1 MAQPPQSLR
10 DSSPRGGASSAPTR
24 SSPSGGGGAKRR
36 RGSTRDNL
44 VYAAVWLACA
54 APLAWLAFRAFTGDL
69 GVNPIETLVRQLG
82 VWGLRLLLIGLAI
95 TPAAVILR
103 KPRLVRFRRT
113 IGLFAFAYVTL
124 HLSSYIGVDLFLDFG
139 QLVKDILKRPF
150 ITLGMAAF
158 ALLIPLAV
166 TSTNGW
172 VVRMGRAAWS
182 RLHWLIYV
190 IVPLGVAHYYLLV
203 KADHRPPL
211 VYAGI
216 LAVLLGWRVWRR
228 FAT

>member
-1 MAQPPQSLR
+1 MA
-10 DSSPRGGASSAPTR
+10 DVEKAPFPLDGR
-24 SSPSGGGGAKRR
+24 RAQKKRPSR
-36 RGSTRDNL
+36 TRDNL

-82 VWGLRLLLIGLAI
+82 VWGLRLLLVGLAI
-95 TPAAVILR
+95 TPAVAILK
-103 KPRLVRFRRT
+103 KPRLARFRRT
-113 IGLFAFAYVTL
+113 IGLFAFAYVSL
-124 HLSSYIGVDLFLDFG
+124 HLLSYIGVDLYFDFG
-139 QLVKDILKRPF
+139 QLWKDILKRPF

-158 ALLIPLAV
+158 VLLVPLAV

-182 RLHWLIYV
+182 RLHWLIYL

-216 LAVLLGWRVWRR
+216 LAVLLGWRVWR
-228 FAT
+228 ATRSSP

>member
-1 MAQPPQSLR
+1 MKDAEKAPFPLDGGRAQKKR
-10 DSSPRGGASSAPTR
+10 
-24 SSPSGGGGAKRR
+24 PSK
-36 RGSTRDNL
+36 TRDTL

-69 GVNPIETLVRQLG
+69 GVNPIETLIRQLG
-82 VWGLRLLLIGLAI
+82 VWGLRLLLVGLAI

-103 KPRLVRFRRT
+103 KPRLARFRRT
-113 IGLFAFAYVTL
+113 IGLFAFAYVSL
-124 HLSSYIGVDLFLDFG
+124 HLLSYIGVDLFFDFQ
-139 QLVKDILKRPF
+139 QLWKDILKRPF

-158 ALLIPLAV
+158 VLLVPLAA

-216 LAVLLGWRVWRR
+216 LAMLLGWRVWRALR
-228 FAT
+228 SSP